1 MKKLI
6 IGLFLVSAIAFGS
19 QYGTKIL
26 TIESMSDNTSIEKM
40 INKEIAGLDI
50 VSVEVMPIGNIG
62 KMRVVIVYRT
72 KK

>member
-1 MKKLI
+1 M
-6 IGLFLVSAIAFGS
+6 VSAIAFGS

-40 INKEIAGLDI
+40 INREIAGLDI